1 MKDGHFALL
10 YYNNGRT
17 DKVGYVGRLV
27 VWLTLGRVEEEGDSQ
42 ILRLYVFGPSGFK
55 DYGSATLRCKI

>member
-1 MKDGHFALL
+1 MKDGYFALL

-27 VWLTLGRVEEEGDSQ
+27 VWLTLGRVEEDKKF
-42 ILRLYVFGPSGFK
+42 IR
-55 DYGSATLRCKI
+55 